1 MVHAVVEWAQ
11 PVFLHC
17 IMLDVIH
24 LVQRDLLTAV
34 TVFLTQV
41 VQG

>member
-1 MVHAVVEWAQ
+1 MVPAVVEISR
-11 PVFLHC
+11 PVSLHC

-24 LVQRDLLTAV
+24 LVQQDLLIAV